1 MIREL
6 RLQNFKCFSDERIP
20 FSALTLLA
28 GANASGKSTTI
39 QALLLLRQSQL
50 HGALSRGELLLN
62 SNLASIGTASDVLN
76 QRAEND
82 EIAFTLTDFDGR
94 SARFAF
100 LYKTAEKDFYLLR
113 AEQPPVY
120 EPSDSLFAPQ
130 FNYLNAERVGPRL
143 LYPMAE
149 LRDDDSYVGVNGQY
163 AAHVLARHRDED
175 IACASLAWRD
185 VAAREVSL
193 KLEAQ
198 VRYWMRTVVPEFEV
212 QLEELISA
220 DQVRV
225 TLKTSSLNPVR
236 PTNIGFGIIYTLP
249 IIIAALVAP
258 QGSLLIVENP
268 EAHLHPAGQ
277 SRMGQFL
284 ARVAAAGVQ
293 VVIETHSD
301 HVLNG
306 IRRAVRSRV
315 LGPDLVAINFLGAAG
330 KLTTP
335 RIYPD
340 GGIDPWPEGFFDQ
353 SEKDLMELF

>member
-6 RLQNFKCFSDERIP
+6 QLQNFKCFGDERIP
-20 FSALTLLA
+20 FAALTLLA

-39 QALLLLRQSQL
+39 QALLLLRQSHT
-50 HGALSRGELLLN
+50 HGALARGELLLT
-62 SNLASIGTASDVLN
+62 SNLVSIGTVGDVIN
-76 QRAEND
+76 QRAESD
-82 EIAFTLTDFDGR
+82 EITFTLTETDDR
-94 SARFAF
+94 STRFAF
-100 LYKTAEKDFYLLR
+100 VYKTAEKDAYRLR
-113 AEQPPVY
+113 VEPPLVY
-120 EPSDSLFAPQ
+120 DPHSNLFAPK

-149 LRDDDSYVGVNGQY
+149 PRGESNYVGVQGQY
-163 AAHVLARHRDED
+163 SAHVLARLRDEP
-175 IACASLAWRD
+175 IPCEFLAWRND
-185 VAAREVSL
+185 AAGEVSL
-193 KLEAQ
+193 TLGAQ
-198 VRYWMRTVVPEFEV
+198 VRYWMRTVVPEFDI
-212 QLEELISA
+212 QLEELTSA

-225 TLKTSSLNPVR
+225 MLKTDSPKPVR

-258 QGSLLIVENP
+258 RGSLLIIENP

-277 SRMGQFL
+277 SQMGRFL

-306 IRRAVRSRV
+306 IRRAVRTSV
-315 LGPDLVAINFLGAAG
+315 LKFDHVAINFFGSAG
-330 KLTTP
+330 KVITP

-340 GGIDPWPEGFFDQ
+340 GGIEPWPNGFFDQ